1 VVGGERGE
9 SKGGAKRNASG
20 PRPAHLDH
28 PLPSSSQP
36 REIDARQRNYAT
48 VNLSLSLS
56 LSRASGAFL
65 LPRGRWSA
73 SDKINGG
80 RARSAVGSRNLSRP
94 WYIYYRR
101 TRADNRLEL
110 LVAATTDLPALFL
123 IILSGNRERALST
136 PRYRRSIEFPHPSP
150 PPHFLSV
157 AESLSDCS
165 RKFAASDYGVE

>member
-56 LSRASGAFL
+56 LSL
-65 LPRGRWSA
+65 
-73 SDKINGG
+73 